1 MAPTTSPPSVPG
13 YRLGEPLG
21 RGGTGGVWAATRE
34 RDQRDV
40 AVKVVPL
47 VGEDDGA
54 QAARELAV
62 LAQVEVDGLVP
73 FHEALALD
81 TDPPALAV
89 VLDRVGGGTLA
100 SAVSARGHLSV
111 GESVT
116 VLAPV
121 ARALSELHALGVVHG
136 DVSPGNVLLRLDG
149 RPLLADLGVARVAGD
164 GDRMAWGTD
173 GFVAPEVLD
182 GGRAGASAD
191 VYAVGALAWWCV
203 TGAAPGIAA
212 LRPPIQE
219 VLPGLPVAWAE
230 LTSRALAG
238 DPGLR
243 PSAAELALGYFDAA
257 PCEPLRMTVG
267 GDETSLLTHRI
278 RAGSADPG
286 GRPATEKP
294 PSRVESL
301 RRAVGTG
308 SARLAGLVDRRRRP
322 GLVDLRRGPAPARH
336 RGSTAGGGRRLALG
350 GLAFVLATAGAGL
363 LLHQAGDGQ
372 AAAGPRVPRVA
383 TSPVPTT
390 ATRVVQDR
398 RAPSR
403 NLAQLVA
410 ALANERA
417 EVMNTGDATRLASL
431 DAPGSEALAQ
441 DTRTLR
447 QVRDRNAHYAGVRLT
462 VGVARLVS
470 VSPSR
475 AEVDARVDT
484 AAYDVVTASSTR
496 RMPAATGA
504 QLRFTLVWHDGRWKV
519 SSVRE
524 PGAVS

>member
-21 RGGTGGVWAATRE
+21 RGGTGRVWAATRV

-89 VLDRVGGGTLA
+89 VLDRVGGGSLA
-100 SAVSARGHLSV
+100 SAVAARGHLSV

-164 GDRMAWGTD
+164 GDRVAWGTD

-182 GGRAGASAD
+182 GGRAGPAAD

-212 LRPPIQE
+212 LRPPIEE
-219 VLPGLPVAWAE
+219 VLPGLPEPWAE

-278 RAGSADPG
+278 RASSADLV
-286 GRPATEKP
+286 GRRAPETK

-301 RRAVGTG
+301 RRAVRAVL
-308 SARLAGLVDRRRRP
+308 ARMAGLVVRRRRP
-322 GLVDLRRGPAPARH
+322 GLVDLRRGSAPARH
-336 RGSTAGGGRRLALG
+336 RGSTSGWGRRLALG
-350 GLAFVLATAGAGL
+350 ALAFVLATAGAGL
-363 LLHQAGDGQ
+363 LLQQAGDGQ
-372 AAAGPRVPRVA
+372 ASAGPRVPHVA

-410 ALANERA
+410 ALASERA
-417 EVMNTGDATRLASL
+417 EVMNTGDATRLSAL

-462 VGVARLVS
+462 VGAARLVS

-484 AAYDVVTASSTR
+484 AAYDVVTASSTQ
-496 RMPAATGA
+496 RMPAAAGA
-504 QLRFTLVWHDGRWKV
+504 ELRFTLVWHDGRWKV